1 MSANSDFIGANGS
14 IAETAEAWRLE
25 QRELVKDPLSAP
37 ELPDNTRDFYE
48 ALASVRQLKTTDF
61 TGILRVTGNSPVTI
75 HLLDAPLHEFQPPY
89 EMLLA
94 LSGNSG
100 ASSSRRGSN
109 DPNPWLICLIRSGF
123 TGSQTLLP
131 AQPVEQPLFIAD
143 KEQVSSQGILWHRV
157 LP

>member
-1 MSANSDFIGANGS
+1 MED
-14 IAETAEAWRLE
+14 L
-25 QRELVKDPLSAP
+25 LSAS
-37 ELPDNTRDFYE
+37 ELPDNARDFYE

-75 HLLDAPLHEFQPPY
+75 QLLDAPLREYLTPY
-89 EMLLA
+89 DIWLA

-109 DPNPWLICLIRSGF
+109 DPNPWLICLIRSGS

-131 AQPVEQPLFIAD
+131 AQPVDRPLFIAD
-143 KEQVSSQGILWHRV
+143 KEQVSIQGILWNRV